1 MQVVWT
7 TNALNHLGEIQDYI
21 AQDSPVA
28 AYKLALDL
36 TDRANRLLSQNPMMG
51 RTGRA
56 KGTREFVVSGT
67 AYIVVYRVT
76 DQVEILAVVHA
87 AREWPERFD

>member
-1 MQVVWT
+1 MRVIWT
-7 TNALNHLGEIQDYI
+7 TKALNHLEDIQDYI

-28 AYKLALDL
+28 AYRFALDL
-36 TDRANRLLSQNPMMG
+36 TKRTNRALSGNPMIG

-56 KGTREFVVSGT
+56 KGTREFIVSGT
-67 AYIVVYRVT
+67 PYIVVYRVT
-76 DQVEILAVVHA
+76 DRVEILAVAHS